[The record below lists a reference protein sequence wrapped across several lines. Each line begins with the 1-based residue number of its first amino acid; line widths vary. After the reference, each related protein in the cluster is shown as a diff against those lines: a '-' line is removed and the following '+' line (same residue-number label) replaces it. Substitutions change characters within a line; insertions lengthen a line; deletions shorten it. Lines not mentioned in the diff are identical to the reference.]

1 MQREFRG
8 YRVEVTGGSDE
19 ELAQIMDCQLVRNW
33 MNSLDQSIILKSI
46 QLQTKIVSD
55 TGEFKYI
62 KLSTVSERHGGLI
75 PRIVILDGKSIALLV
90 VINEK
95 KLALIERP
103 RIATGNFRK
112 EIPNINT
119 DGKPVSPELACQFA
133 KEVFGIDVSQC
144 KTEEEKLKLF
154 QDTISKRYAFNK
166 DDKDSLYAR
175 HYERIKSGE
184 YTVEELMTRRT
195 LQLNSFATSS
205 FTPKVFLRD
214 FSLHDQGN
222 TSSLAR
228 LEHCRRLFRATG
240 D

>member
-19 ELAQIMDCQLVRNW
+19 ELAQIMDCQLVQNW

-46 QLQTKIVSD
+46 QLQTKILSD

-90 VINEK
+90 VINKK

-119 DGKPVSPELACQFA
+119 DGKPVSPELACQFT
-133 KEVFGIDVSQC
+133 KEVFGIEISPGGVVDLIKVTTGKENEGIHPYCGPCDRQTFFYLVPIERTDVEVADLNDKVIGPNQTVKIVNLEDVGREVNDFVTLSGM
-144 KTEEEKLKLF
+144 LF
-154 QDTISKRYAFNK
+154 YKKFK
-166 DDKDSLYAR
+166 
-175 HYERIKSGE
+175 ERKQ
-184 YTVEELMTRRT
+184 T
-195 LQLNSFATSS
+195 
-205 FTPKVFLRD
+205 
-214 FSLHDQGN
+214 
-222 TSSLAR
+222 
-228 LEHCRRLFRATG
+228 
-240 D
+240 